1 MQGAIS
7 KVMKS
12 YHSGLNKLSINTA
25 AIIDN
30 YKAIKKFL
38 GKKSTIANLKADAY
52 GLGAAKIMPHLSKE
66 GCNKFFVSTL
76 TEAINL
82 RNLSLTDE
90 IYVLKGIFAGEEEY
104 FSQNNIIPVLNN
116 KQQYDIYNNYCK
128 RKAKSFFAVLNVD
141 TGFNLLGIGYK
152 ELQECL
158 LDQRLSIRFILTYT
172 QEFSPE
178 EIQLELIKSLKE
190 STKLPVL
197 VTDGFGKCVKQ
208 NFHLDIVEMTL
219 GLFGCLEVPNL
230 ELINAI
236 TLTSK
241 IVDIKSLENGKKV
254 GIIPIGYADGIPG
267 SLANK
272 GVFDLNGY
280 EVKIL
285 GDIAMDFIML
295 DVGDVPHYLLKL
307 GEEVEILGKY
317 SPIQRVI
324 NETGKTCAHIIT
336 SLSDRI
342 DRIYK

>member
-1 MQGAIS
+1 MQGVVC
-7 KVMKS
+7 KPMRNN
-12 YHSGLNKLSINTA
+12 HSGLNKLYINTT

-30 YKAIKKFL
+30 YKAIKDFL
-38 GKKSTIANLKADAY
+38 GKKIIVASLKADAY
-52 GLGAAKIMPHLSKE
+52 GLGAEKIMPHLSKE

-76 TEAINL
+76 AEALSL

-90 IYVLKGIFAGEEEY
+90 IYVLRGVFAGEEEC

-116 KQQYDIYNNYCK
+116 KQQYEIYNNYCK

-141 TGFNLLGIGYK
+141 TGFNMLGINHK
-152 ELQECL
+152 ELQEFL
-158 LDQRLSIRFILTYT
+158 LDQKLSIRFILTYV
-172 QEFSPE
+172 QELTTDTT
-178 EIQLELIKSLKE
+178 QLELIKALKE

-208 NFHLDIVEMTL
+208 EFYLDMVEMTVC
-219 GLFGCLEVPNL
+219 LFGCVDVPNL
-230 ELINAI
+230 ELVNAI

-241 IVDIKSLENGKKV
+241 IIDIKTLENGKKIA
-254 GIIPIGYADGIPG
+254 IIPIGYVDGIPDF
-267 SLANK
+267 LANK

-280 EVKIL
+280 EVKVI

-295 DVGDVPHYLLKL
+295 DVDNVPNYLLKL

-317 SPIQRVI
+317 SPMQRIV
-324 NETGKTCAHIIT
+324 NETGKAWAHIIT

-342 DRIYK
+342 ERIYR